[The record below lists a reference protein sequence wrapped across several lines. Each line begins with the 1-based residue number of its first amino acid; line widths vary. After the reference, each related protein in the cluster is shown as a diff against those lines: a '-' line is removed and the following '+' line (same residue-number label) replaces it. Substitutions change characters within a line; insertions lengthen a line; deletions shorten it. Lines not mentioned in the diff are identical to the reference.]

1 MLLLSSPR
9 NLLKLISF
17 PSIRTQSMCLL
28 LVWLNPSRTETL
40 RTSDRKTFPIHRYSL
55 IIASN
60 RDEMFARPSLPSK
73 FSTEAKDILAGWDA
87 TPGRVGGTWLGLSL
101 EKTKIGALVN
111 IPQRNPTGWRGRGNL
126 VVDFLKTPSVIE
138 DYVKEKG
145 LSGKKG
151 EEYPGFQLITLEG
164 SKSETEELASTT
176 STIPINW
183 RLHYVSN
190 RCSSFSASNDPQSS
204 DRDVLVF
211 SNSPADAPLMKVV
224 DVEARFRSDV
234 LLAEHQAKQ
243 PEEED
248 AVASQEEEEA
258 TLMEALFDILS
269 CRRHYDDRELDLRL
283 VHKLYKGGI
292 DCTDEETLK
301 QMSPVCN
308 KTPVFGTRTQTIL
321 LVKWDGN
328 AIWKEKT
335 MREPIDPD
343 DPIWDES
350 TFRVK
355 F

>member
-1 MLLLSSPR
+1 M
-9 NLLKLISF
+9 
-17 PSIRTQSMCLL
+17 
-28 LVWLNPSRTETL
+28 
-40 RTSDRKTFPIHRYSL
+40 
-55 IIASN
+55 
-60 RDEMFARPSLPSK
+60 
-73 FSTEAKDILAGWDA
+73 
-87 TPGRVGGTWLGLSL
+87 

-145 LSGKKG
+145 LSGNERKLIVKTGMRSKEENFLYEPYTFLIGKKG

-183 RLHYVSN
+183 RFHYVSN

-269 CRRHYDDRELDLRL
+269 CRRHYDDRELDSRL